1 MTKKTDDRNYQRKKA
16 KNQRKKA
23 KNPTTN
29 YSMDSH
35 KYFCKR
41 CFKHHEGVCPITNT
55 NAVSKSCTM

>member
-1 MTKKTDDRNYQRKKA
+1 MTKKNDDRNYQRKKT
-16 KNQRKKA
+16 

-41 CFKHHEGVCPITNT
+41 CLKHHEGVCPITNA
-55 NAVSKSCTM
+55 NAVSKSCNM

>member
-1 MTKKTDDRNYQRKKA
+1 MTKKTDDRN
-16 KNQRKKA
+16 NQRKKA

-41 CFKHHEGVCPITNT
+41 CFKHHEGTCPITNT